1 MKDMK
6 NEKKVAIVTG
16 ASRGIGQAIAIALAN
31 KGFSVVI
38 NYHNSHV
45 GAEETL
51 TKIKQNG
58 GDAILHQ
65 GSVANAEDMK
75 QMVENAVE
83 HFGTVDVLVNNAG
96 ILIPKYLMMTKPDEW
111 NQTIETNLTGAY
123 LGIKAV
129 LRPMIEKKRGRIINI
144 SSVAS
149 ISGIAGQAAYAAS
162 KSGLNGITKVL
173 AKELAPYNILVNSIA
188 PGFIETDMTGD
199 FPERMLEEYR
209 DSIPLKRFGRPE
221 EIASFVTFLSSDEA
235 EYVTGQI
242 FAIDGGLSV

>member
-1 MKDMK
+1 MN

-38 NYHNSHV
+38 NYHSSHK

-51 TKIKQNG
+51 TKIKENG

-75 QMVENAVE
+75 QMVDNAVE

>member
-1 MKDMK
+1 MK

-38 NYHNSHV
+38 NYHNSHA

-58 GDAILHQ
+58 GEAILHQ

>member
-1 MKDMK
+1 MK

-38 NYHNSHV
+38 NYHNSHA

-51 TKIKQNG
+51 AKIKQNG
-58 GDAILHQ
+58 GEAILHQ

-75 QMVENAVE
+75 QMVENAIE

-221 EIASFVTFLSSDEA
+221 EIANFVTFLSSDEA